1 MGSVDSSIH
10 KQLAKESDLGRS
22 PHGERGFKC
31 PIIGEKG
38 RVHLSLPAW
47 GAWIQVSMSL
57 PSEYPALVA
66 PRMGSVDSSI
76 PSIICVSVPTKSL
89 PAWGAWIQVGMMDI
103 RELNAVCR
111 SPHGERGFKFE
122 QWYREL
128 MLCSRSP
135 HGERGFKWFMR
146 NTDSIFSRSL
156 S

>member
-1 MGSVDSSIH
+1 MGSVDSSRNDGY
-10 KQLAKESDLGRS
+10 KRT
-22 PHGERGFKC
+22 ERC
-31 PIIGEKG
+31 
-38 RVHLSLPAW
+38 
-47 GAWIQVSMSL
+47 M
-57 PSEYPALVA
+57 
-66 PRMGSVDSSI
+66 
-76 PSIICVSVPTKSL
+76 SL

-103 RELNAVCR
+103 KN
-111 SPHGERGFKFE
+111 GEISQILVVVYGNDLLE